1 MNQQILR
8 AAALLL
14 AAAGLAGCASST
26 PNMDAHFGES
36 VTDLSKM
43 QILNP
48 GAERNAAIPSGMDGK
63 AANSAYEQYQKSFKA
78 PEPKTNVF
86 TIGVGR

>member
-1 MNQQILR
+1 MKNQLLR
-8 AAALLL
+8 HACLL
-14 AAAGLAGCASST
+14 ATATALMACSSST
-26 PNMDAHFGES
+26 PYYDAHFGES
-36 VTDLSKM
+36 VADMQKM

-48 GAERNAAIPSGMDGK
+48 GAERNAAVPVGIDGK
-63 AANSAYEQYQKSFKA
+63 AAYSGYEQYQKSFKA